1 MITDFLIVG
10 SGIAG
15 LSLALKLSELG
26 KVAIITKKQKAE
38 SNTNYAQGGVAA
50 VLDENDNFELHT
62 ADTLECGAGLCD
74 VEAVKKIVFK
84 GPKSI
89 NELIELGAN
98 FSKENGELMLGK
110 EGGHSRNRI
119 IHSKDITGKEI
130 ERALLN
136 KIGKNDN
143 VDVYEYYFAID
154 LLTEKNLKRSGKKGN
169 KCFGIY
175 ALNVKNYKVEKIIAG
190 KTIIATGGA
199 GQVYLHTTNPAIATG
214 DGVAMGYRAGCEI
227 ANMEFIQFHPTTLY
241 EANKNES
248 SSQVFLISEAVRG
261 AGAVLKTLKG
271 KEFMQKYDRRK
282 SLAPRDIVA
291 RAIDN
296 EMKKSGEPYVCL
308 DLKNIGTEK
317 IKNEFPN
324 IYKYCMSVGIDI
336 TKEMIPVVPAAHY
349 SCGGI
354 KTDLHGRTNLENL
367 YASGEVAM
375 TGVHGANRLASN
387 SLLEAMVFSNA
398 IYEDVKRE
406 TLDEG
411 RELPAS
417 RQGRSNVKR
426 QSSHKNR
433 KSKIENQK
441 RELRKIYDNVY
452 DWNEEGTENTDEW
465 ILISHNKKEIKEIM
479 SDYVGI
485 VRNTIRLE
493 RAYRRMKMMK
503 DEIRDFYTKTKVN
516 VELLELRNLVTVAFL
531 IIVSAMIRKESRGL
545 HYMLDYPKKDDKNF
559 LKDTMIVD
567 N

>member
-74 VEAVKKIVFK
+74 VEAVKKIVFN

-119 IHSKDITGKEI
+119 IHSKDVTGKEI
-130 ERALLN
+130 ERALLH
-136 KIGKNDN
+136 KIAMNDN
-143 VDVYEYYFAID
+143 VEIYEYYFAID
-154 LLTEKNLKRSGKKGN
+154 LLTEKNLRRPGKEEK

-175 ALNVKNYKVEKIIAG
+175 GLNVKSNKVEKLVAG

-241 EANKNES
+241 EASKNEF

-261 AGAVLKTLKG
+261 AGAVLKTIKG

-296 EMKKSGEPYVCL
+296 EMKKSGDTFVCL
-308 DLKNIGTEK
+308 DLENIGEEK
-317 IKNEFPN
+317 IKKEFPN
-324 IYKYCMSVGIDI
+324 IYKYCMNVGIDI

-354 KTDLHGRTNLENL
+354 KTDLHGKTNIENL
-367 YASGEVAM
+367 YASGEVTM

-398 IYEDVKRE
+398 IYEDVKR
-406 TLDEG
+406 
-411 RELPAS
+411 
-417 RQGRSNVKR
+417 QMSNVKR
-426 QSSHKNR
+426 QTENKNR
-433 KSKIENQK
+433 KK
-441 RELRKIYDNVY
+441 ELRKIYDNVY
-452 DWNEEGTENTDEW
+452 NWNEEGTENTEEW
-465 ILISHNKKEIKEIM
+465 ILISHNRREIKEIM

-493 RAYRRMKMMK
+493 RAYRRAKMMK
-503 DEIRDFYTKTKVN
+503 DEIRDFYIKTKVN
-516 VELLELRNLVTVAFL
+516 VELLELRNLVTVAYL
-531 IIVSAMIRKESRGL
+531 IIVSAMKRKESRGL
-545 HYMLDYPKKDDKNF
+545 HYMLDFPKTDDKNF
-559 LKDTMIVD
+559 LKDTIIVKS
-567 N
+567 